1 MELEILTTRGIPQ
14 GGLLSISAGG
24 MRKQVQLS
32 AIDKPLRFASK
43 TEEITQIKVD
53 VLDVLGR
60 AKLPYQATG
69 EQKYTVPLE
78 STSGEILQGVE
89 VDIVMRPCDPNTV
102 PLSPSK
108 EDMAETRGFR
118 EAAANGYLEEH
129 GLVNFMQFLLH
140 TLMEDKPTNPYP
152 FLQQEV
158 AKRMSGGLLPPTPQ
172 AAQAPAGLNISIPGN
187 DIPPLPLTGPPDA
200 SMPLL
205 IVPGVQDSDENV
217 NALLQRLTP
226 MGASTQNPADIAN
239 LEAQAESARRKLKED
254 NEQLRATALQMNEEY
269 ERLMRE
275 SENLNNQL
283 DAKKALR
290 GKEAKTQEA
299 YVQIDKLQDEVKQ
312 LARENAELVQKLARG
327 REMIDLVRQD
337 MIEIQRSVG
346 E

>member
-1 MELEILTTRGIPQ
+1 MTTRGIPQ

-60 AKLPYQATG
+60 AKIPYQATG

-78 STSGEILQGVE
+78 STSGEILQGLE
-89 VDIVMRPCDPNTV
+89 VDIVMRPCDPNSV

-108 EDMAETRGFR
+108 EELAESRGFR
-118 EAAANGYLEEH
+118 EAAASGYLEEH

-140 TLMEDKPTNPYP
+140 TLMQDKPANPYP

-158 AKRMSGGLLPPTPQ
+158 TKRMSGGLLPPS
-172 AAQAPAGLNISIPGN
+172 AQAPAGLSISIPENG
-187 DIPPLPLTGPPDA
+187 IPPIAGIPDA

-205 IVPGVQDSDENV
+205 IVPGVQDSDQDV
-217 NALLQRLTP
+217 NSLLERLTP
-226 MGASTQNPADIAN
+226 MGASASKPEEIAN
-239 LEAQAESARRKLKED
+239 LEAEAESARRKLKED
-254 NEQLRATALQMNEEY
+254 NEQLRATAHEMNLEY

-275 SENLNNQL
+275 SANLNNQL
-283 DAKKALR
+283 DAKRALKS
-290 GKEAKTQEA
+290 KEARTQEA

-337 MIEIQRSVG
+337 MLEIQRSVG